1 MISPISSD
9 FAGAVLVAE
18 GSVDAG
24 LVWHYGDPFSEQRAW
39 AAGRGNVEL
48 SNRGVFTIEGEER
61 LAYLHALT
69 TQFLTGLAPHS
80 SALTLSLSPQGFVEH
95 ELHLVDDG
103 VKTWVICETSTSE
116 ALLNYLLKMRFRMQ
130 LEIVDVSTDYR
141 VIAQPDSLPHQDFA
155 TYVAPFANA
164 GREIIVPTE
173 SVRDLVM
180 QAPTGAW
187 AYNAMR
193 IAAGVPRQDV
203 ETDHHTIPLELQW
216 LGIAV
221 HLDKGCYRGQ
231 ETVSKVAR
239 MGKPPRRQTLLHLD
253 GSNDNLPPH
262 LADVT
267 LDGAVV
273 GFVGQS
279 VQHYEL
285 GPIASAVIKRSVAL
299 DQTLEVDGMR
309 ATQEAVVEV

>member
-1 MISPISSD
+1 MISPLSADI
-9 FAGAVLVAE
+9 AGAVLVADN
-18 GSVDAG
+18 SIDAG
-24 LVWHYGDPFSEQRAW
+24 LVWHYGDPFAEQRAW
-39 AAGRGNVEL
+39 ATGKGNCEL
-48 SNRGVFTIEGEER
+48 ANRSVFSITGDER

-69 TQFLTGLAPHS
+69 TQSLLGLASRS

-95 ELHLVDDG
+95 ELHIIDDG
-103 VKTWVICETSTSE
+103 STAWVICESSTAP
-116 ALLNYLLKMRFRMQ
+116 ALLSYLLKMRFRMQ
-130 LEIVDVSTDYR
+130 LEIADVSEQFR
-141 VIAQPDSLPHQDFA
+141 VIAQPDSMPHPEFL
-155 TYVAPFANA
+155 TYVAPFSNG
-164 GREIIVPTE
+164 GREIIVPTDQARAIVE
-173 SVRDLVM
+173 

-216 LGIAV
+216 LGTAV

-253 GSNDNLPPH
+253 GTNDNLPVH
-262 LADVT
+262 LTDI
-267 LDGAVV
+267 LLEGSVV
-273 GFVGQS
+273 GFIGQS

-285 GPIASAVIKRSVAL
+285 GPIASAVIKRSVLL
-299 DQTLEVDGMR
+299 DKTLEVAGMQ